1 MRGSVTHQGW
11 KHEGLASDWCLCSF
25 ELALRG
31 RVPPHTQRAFS
42 QVMITPSSIRRHAHT
57 RRLRCCARA
66 YRRVQHILPHKNGF
80 SRSVCAI
87 VLSYAKRQFTSACA
101 CWKELM
107 CQQSFCLS
115 TMELHYFVS
124 SQQSLKLNLQK
135 TLACFT
141 NQQIYN
147 AFSMYCTD
155 VALPVCLGL
164 NNRRRL
170 KGFCFHF
177 CCIRLEDNA
186 LGLHVEYTVIPA
198 KVASQ

>member
-1 MRGSVTHQGW
+1 MLKRADVPAVILLGHDGGPLFCIITAVT
-11 KHEGLASDWCLCSF
+11 KAE
-25 ELALRG
+25 
-31 RVPPHTQRAFS
+31 
-42 QVMITPSSIRRHAHT
+42 
-57 RRLRCCARA
+57 
-66 YRRVQHILPHKNGF
+66 
-80 SRSVCAI
+80 
-87 VLSYAKRQFTSACA
+87 
-101 CWKELM
+101 
-107 CQQSFCLS
+107 S
-115 TMELHYFVS
+115 T
-124 SQQSLKLNLQK
+124 K
-135 TLACFT
+135 TLNCFT

-147 AFSMYCTD
+147 AFSMYCAD